1 MIVVDAS
8 TMLAYLLG
16 AEGAD
21 AVRARVAGERLAAP
35 HVLDLEVAS
44 ALRRLVRRK
53 QSPPAR
59 AREALGALAVVPLT
73 RFPHTMLLGRI
84 WQLRDNLSVY
94 DAAYVALAEALDA
107 PLLTADK
114 RIAKAPGL
122 HARIELVTGA

>member
-8 TMLAYLLG
+8 AMLAYLLG
-16 AEGAD
+16 AQGAE
-21 AVRARVAGERLAAP
+21 AVSARLAGERLAAP

-44 ALRRLVRRK
+44 ALRRLVRKK

-59 AREALGALAVVPLT
+59 AREALGALAVAPLT
-73 RFPHTMLLGRI
+73 RFPQTMLLARI

-114 RIAKAPGL
+114 RMAKAPGL
-122 HARIELVTGA
+122 HARIELLTGA